1 MLFRSILFTAV
12 SAKRLSAED
21 CKVCIDVVE
30 GIEKTLTESDK
41 KDLLTIEDKIA
52 TYCKQKKISSEQKK
66 ICYHID
72 PIKRELSRPLSFG
85 MPAEDICIRKLNKNN
100 PEFCAVKYS
109 AEKPSASE
117 QKIDP
122 SKMRI
127 SQLKSY
133 LAEHGTKC
141 TGCYEKSDYVRKVKE
156 VMEAEL

>member
-1 MLFRSILFTAV
+1 MQGHVVGSLRNPL
-12 SAKRLSAED
+12 
-21 CKVCIDVVE
+21 VCIDVVQ
-30 GIEKTLTESDK
+30 GVEKTLTDADR
-41 KDLLTIEDKIA
+41 KDLETIEGKIA
-52 TYCKQKKISSEQKK
+52 AYCKQKKIGAEQKK
-66 ICYHID
+66 ICYHLD

-100 PEFCAVKYS
+100 SEFCAVKYNKD
-109 AEKPSASE
+109 KPAASE
-117 QKIDP
+117 AKVDP